1 MKNKNHNNNN
11 NEWDLIINNKKP
23 ILKLNLKGI
32 VNHKDLLFLFVY
44 RDFVSTY
51 KQTILGPLWFFIQ
64 PILTSITFV
73 IIFGGFAKIPSDGIP
88 GILFYMS
95 GIIMWNYFAD
105 CINQT
110 SHTFTQ
116 NQNLFGKVYF
126 PRIIVPLSKVVN
138 NLLKFFIQLLLFLI
152 LYALFYL
159 NGFGFSLGWTFILL
173 PLLLIQMAFTGL
185 GFGMIVSSLTTKYK
199 DLTFLINF
207 AVQLLMYASPI
218 VYPISIVPEKYK
230 WIIML
235 NPFTSIIEIF
245 KNSVFGTGYINIY
258 WILYSFCFSI
268 IVFLIGLIIFNK
280 VEKSFIDTI

>member
-1 MKNKNHNNNN
+1 MKNKNQNN
-11 NEWDLIINNKKP
+11 NEWDLIISNKKSFF
-23 ILKLNLKGI
+23 KLNLKGI

-138 NLLKFFIQLLLFLI
+138 NLLKFLIQLILFLI
-152 LYALFYL
+152 LYAFFYL

-218 VYPISIVPEKYK
+218 VYPISIVPEKFK

>member
-1 MKNKNHNNNN
+1 MKNKNQNN
-11 NEWDLIINNKKP
+11 NEWDLIINNKKS
-23 ILKLNLKGI
+23 IFKLNLKGI
-32 VNHKDLLFLFVY
+32 VKHKDLLFLFVY

-64 PILTSITFV
+64 PILTSITFI

-138 NLLKFFIQLLLFLI
+138 NLLKFFIQLILFLI
-152 LYALFYL
+152 LYAFFYL

>member
-1 MKNKNHNNNN
+1 MKNKNQNN
-11 NEWDLIINNKKP
+11 NEWDLIINNKKS
-23 ILKLNLKGI
+23 IFKLNLKGI
-32 VNHKDLLFLFVY
+32 LNHKDLLFLFVY

-64 PILTSITFV
+64 PILTSITFF

-138 NLLKFFIQLLLFLI
+138 NLLKFFIQLTLFLI
-152 LYALFYL
+152 LYAFFYL

-185 GFGMIVSSLTTKYK
+185 GLGMIVSSLTTKYK

>member
-1 MKNKNHNNNN
+1 MKNKNT
-11 NEWDLIINNKKP
+11 NEWDLIIDNNKP
-23 ILKLNLKGI
+23 IFIFNFKSII
-32 VNHKDLLFLFVY
+32 VHKDLLFLFVY

-64 PILTSITFV
+64 PILTSLTFV

-110 SHTFTQ
+110 SQTFTQ

-138 NLLKFFIQLLLFLI
+138 NILKFCIQFLLFLI
-152 LYALFYL
+152 MYIFYCL
-159 NGFGFSLGWTFILL
+159 KGFEFSLSWTFVLL
-173 PLLLIQMAFTGL
+173 PLLLTQMAFTGL

-218 VYPISIVPEKYK
+218 VYPMSVVPEKYK

-245 KNSVFGTGYINIY
+245 KNSFFGCGYMNIY
-258 WILYSFCFSI
+258 WISYSFCFSI
-268 IVFLIGLIIFNK
+268 IVFLLGTIIFNK

>member
-1 MKNKNHNNNN
+1 MKNKNQNN
-11 NEWDLIINNKKP
+11 NEWDLIINNKKS
-23 ILKLNLKGI
+23 IIKLNLKGI
-32 VNHKDLLFLFVY
+32 LNHKDLLFLFVY

-126 PRIIVPLSKVVN
+126 PRIIVPLSKVIN
-138 NLLKFFIQLLLFLI
+138 NLLKFFIQLILFLI
-152 LYALFYL
+152 LYAFFYL

>member
-1 MKNKNHNNNN
+1 MKNKNQNN
-11 NEWDLIINNKKP
+11 NEWDLIISNKKSFF
-23 ILKLNLKGI
+23 KLNLKGI

-138 NLLKFFIQLLLFLI
+138 NLLKFFIQLILFLI
-152 LYALFYL
+152 LYAFFYL

-185 GFGMIVSSLTTKYK
+185 GLGMIVSSLTTKYK

-218 VYPISIVPEKYK
+218 VYPISIVPEKFK

-245 KNSVFGTGYINIY
+245 KNSVFGTGYINIF

>member
-1 MKNKNHNNNN
+1 MKNKNQNN
-11 NEWDLIINNKKP
+11 NEWDLIISNKKSFF
-23 ILKLNLKGI
+23 KLNLKGI

-138 NLLKFFIQLLLFLI
+138 NLLKFFIQLILFLI
-152 LYALFYL
+152 LYVFFYL

-218 VYPISIVPEKYK
+218 VYPISIVPEKFK

-245 KNSVFGTGYINIY
+245 KNSVFGTGYIRY
-258 WILYSFCFSI
+258 
-268 IVFLIGLIIFNK
+268 
-280 VEKSFIDTI
+280 

>member
-1 MKNKNHNNNN
+1 MKNKNQNN
-11 NEWDLIINNKKP
+11 NEWDLIINNKKS
-23 ILKLNLKGI
+23 IFKLNLKGI
-32 VNHKDLLFLFVY
+32 LNHKDLLFLFVY

-138 NLLKFFIQLLLFLI
+138 NLLKFFIQLTLFLI
-152 LYALFYL
+152 LYAFFYL

-218 VYPISIVPEKYK
+218 VYPISIVPEKFK

-245 KNSVFGTGYINIY
+245 KNSVFGTGYINIF

>member
-1 MKNKNHNNNN
+1 MKNKNQNN
-11 NEWDLIINNKKP
+11 NEWDLIINNKKS
-23 ILKLNLKGI
+23 IFKLNLKGI
-32 VNHKDLLFLFVY
+32 VKHKDLLFLFVY
-44 RDFVSTY
+44 RDFVSIY

-64 PILTSITFV
+64 PILTSITFF

-138 NLLKFFIQLLLFLI
+138 NLLKFFIQLILFLI
-152 LYALFYL
+152 LYAIFYL

-185 GFGMIVSSLTTKYK
+185 GLGMIVSSLTTKYK

>member
-1 MKNKNHNNNN
+1 MKNKNQNN
-11 NEWDLIINNKKP
+11 NEWDLIINNKKS
-23 ILKLNLKGI
+23 IFKLNLKGI
-32 VNHKDLLFLFVY
+32 LNHKDLLFLFVY

-138 NLLKFFIQLLLFLI
+138 NLLKFFIQLILFLI
-152 LYALFYL
+152 LYAIFYL

-245 KNSVFGTGYINIY
+245 KNSVFGTGYINIF

>member
-1 MKNKNHNNNN
+1 MKNKNQNN

-152 LYALFYL
+152 LYAFFYL

-268 IVFLIGLIIFNK
+268 IVFLMGLIIFNK

>member
-1 MKNKNHNNNN
+1 MKNKNQNN
-11 NEWDLIINNKKP
+11 NEWDLIISNKKSFF
-23 ILKLNLKGI
+23 KLNLRGI

-126 PRIIVPLSKVVN
+126 PRIIVPLSKVIN
-138 NLLKFFIQLLLFLI
+138 NLLKFFIQLILFLI
-152 LYALFYL
+152 LYAFFYL

-218 VYPISIVPEKYK
+218 VYPISIVPEKFK

-245 KNSVFGTGYINIY
+245 KNSVFGTGYINIF

>member
-1 MKNKNHNNNN
+1 MKNKNQNN

-152 LYALFYL
+152 LYAFFYL

>member
-1 MKNKNHNNNN
+1 MKNKNQNNN

-138 NLLKFFIQLLLFLI
+138 NLLKFFIQLILFLI
-152 LYALFYL
+152 LYAFFYL

-218 VYPISIVPEKYK
+218 VYPISIVPEKFK

-245 KNSVFGTGYINIY
+245 KNSVFGTGYINIF

>member
-1 MKNKNHNNNN
+1 MKNKNQNNN

-152 LYALFYL
+152 LYAFFYL

-218 VYPISIVPEKYK
+218 VYPISIVPEKFK

-245 KNSVFGTGYINIY
+245 KNSVFGTGYINIF

>member
-1 MKNKNHNNNN
+1 MKNKNQNN

>member
-1 MKNKNHNNNN
+1 MKNKNQNN
-11 NEWDLIINNKKP
+11 NEWDLIISNKKSFF
-23 ILKLNLKGI
+23 KLNLRGI

-138 NLLKFFIQLLLFLI
+138 NLLKFFIQLTLFLI
-152 LYALFYL
+152 LYAFFYL

-185 GFGMIVSSLTTKYK
+185 GLGMIVSSLTTKYK

-218 VYPISIVPEKYK
+218 VYPISIVPEKFK

-245 KNSVFGTGYINIY
+245 KNSVFGTGYINIF

>member
-1 MKNKNHNNNN
+1 MKNKNQNN
-11 NEWDLIINNKKP
+11 NEWDLIISNKKSFF
-23 ILKLNLKGI
+23 KLNLKGI

-138 NLLKFFIQLLLFLI
+138 NLLKFFIQLILFLI
-152 LYALFYL
+152 LYAFFYL
-159 NGFGFSLGWTFILL
+159 NGFGFSLDWTFILL

-218 VYPISIVPEKYK
+218 VYPISIVPEKFK
-230 WIIML
+230 LIIML

-245 KNSVFGTGYINIY
+245 KNSVFGTGYINIF

>member
-1 MKNKNHNNNN
+1 MKNKNQNN
-11 NEWDLIINNKKP
+11 NEWDLIINNKKS
-23 ILKLNLKGI
+23 IIKLNLKGI
-32 VNHKDLLFLFVY
+32 LNHKDLLFLFVY

-138 NLLKFFIQLLLFLI
+138 NLLKFFIQLILFLI
-152 LYALFYL
+152 LYAIFYL

-245 KNSVFGTGYINIY
+245 KNSVFGTGYINIF

>member
-1 MKNKNHNNNN
+1 MKNKNQNN
-11 NEWDLIINNKKP
+11 NEWDLIINNKKS
-23 ILKLNLKGI
+23 IIKLNLKGI
-32 VNHKDLLFLFVY
+32 LNHKDLLFLFVY
-44 RDFVSTY
+44 RDFVSIY

-64 PILTSITFV
+64 PILTSITFF

-138 NLLKFFIQLLLFLI
+138 NLLKFFIQLILFLI
-152 LYALFYL
+152 LYAFFYL

>member
-1 MKNKNHNNNN
+1 MKNKNQNN
-11 NEWDLIINNKKP
+11 NEWDLIISNKKSFF
-23 ILKLNLKGI
+23 KLNLKGI

-138 NLLKFFIQLLLFLI
+138 NLLKFFIQLILFLI
-152 LYALFYL
+152 LYVFFYL

-185 GFGMIVSSLTTKYK
+185 GLGMIVSSLTTKYK

-218 VYPISIVPEKYK
+218 VYPISIVPEKFK

-245 KNSVFGTGYINIY
+245 KNSVFGTGYINIF